1 MGRVS
6 VRDIHGMKCRGE
18 KIPVVTAY
26 DYTSA
31 QIADAAGVPLVL
43 VGDSLGMVTLGY
55 ENTIPVSMEEMLHH
69 SRAVVKGTSKAFVIL
84 DLPFLSYQITDDEAL
99 RNAGRALQ
107 EGGAQAVKLEGGQR
121 VSATVKRIVE
131 IGIPVMG
138 HIGLTPQSVHVFG
151 GYRPRGQGKK
161 EALELVRDAQ
171 TLQEAGAFAVVLELV
186 PAPLSRLITK
196 QLDIPTIGIG
206 AGPHCDGQVQV
217 FHDILGLY
225 TDFVPK
231 HTRRYAEGFEVF
243 RSALETFIEDTR
255 SSVFPSEDETFSM
268 DEAVIREIEETLSLS
283 PDDA

>member
-6 VRDIHGMKCRGE
+6 VRDIRGMKCRGE

-107 EGGAQAVKLEGGQR
+107 EGAAQAVKLEGGQR
-121 VSATVKRIVE
+121 VSTTVKRIVE
-131 IGIPVMG
+131 TGIPVMG

-151 GYRPRGQGKK
+151 GYRARGQGKK

-171 TLQEAGAFAVVLELV
+171 ALQGAGAFAVVLELV

-231 HTRRYAEGFEVF
+231 HTRRYAEGFEIF
-243 RSALETFIEDTR
+243 KSALETFIEDTR
-255 SSVFPSEDETFSM
+255 SSVFPSEDETLSM
-268 DEAVIREIEETLSLS
+268 DESVIQEIEETL
-283 PDDA
+283 P

>member
-6 VRDIHGMKCRGE
+6 VRDIRGMKCRGE

-107 EGGAQAVKLEGGQR
+107 EGAAQAVKMEGGQK

-131 IGIPVMG
+131 TGIPVMG

-151 GYRPRGQGKK
+151 GYRARGQGEK

-171 TLQEAGAFAVVLELV
+171 ALQGAGAFAVVLELV

-231 HTRRYAEGFEVF
+231 HTRRYAKGFEVF
-243 RSALETFIEDTR
+243 RSALEKFIEDTR
-255 SSVFPSEDETFSM
+255 SSVFPSEEETVSM
-268 DEAVIREIEETLSLS
+268 DESVIQEIEKTLS
-283 PDDA
+283 